1 MKDTAIMFKFM
12 VSEKKDIFLSVLFGF
27 LAGMGGVLLFAN
39 SGYLISRA
47 ALLPPFYV
55 LTVTIA
61 LLKLFSVT
69 RAISRY
75 AERYYSHRATF
86 TILSNLRV
94 HFYEKIEPLAPRIF
108 HKYRSGDLLSRI
120 VGDVESLQNYFLR
133 VFYPPLIMIVVF
145 LATVALTLFFSVQVA
160 FTLMAGMIL
169 TGLIVPLVFASM
181 QTKIENN
188 VREKRGSV
196 STEAT
201 EFLYGFK
208 DLKIHRKLAT
218 QERALNEASAT
229 YIKEQE
235 HQSDRALISQS
246 VNQALTMLVSW
257 AVLIVGAY
265 LVSEGT
271 LEGVFL
277 AMLVMISLTVFENVS
292 PMAAFP
298 YHFED
303 NRRAASRLNLMIHE
317 EDMDMVEEHEV
328 ETLNYKETWGISMDN
343 VTFTYPEEDREALK
357 EVSINIRAGSK
368 TAIVG
373 PSGSGKSTL
382 LQLILKIYQAEKG
395 DVYLNGK
402 DITRVEK
409 ESIWKGTNTLLQD
422 HHLFYG
428 TVRDNLQLAKDDLSD
443 KDMRGALKK
452 VGLDAFSLDDRVLE
466 KGGNVSGGE
475 RQRFAIARALLKGS
489 KLWLLD
495 EPTSSVDA
503 VTERLI
509 YDNLLAQ
516 AKEDTVLLVSHRLA
530 GLEKMDQIIVMNEA
544 QVVES
549 GTYDELMEKQGY
561 FYGMKEIENTLF
573 SA

>member
-1 MKDTAIMFKFM
+1 MKETAIMLKFM

-47 ALLPPFYV
+47 ALLPPIYV

-133 VFYPPLIMIVVF
+133 VFYPPLIMVVVF
-145 LATVALTLFFSVQVA
+145 LATVALTLFFSVHVA

-169 TGLIVPLVFASM
+169 TGLIVPLLFASM
-181 QTKIENN
+181 QKNIENN
-188 VREKRGSV
+188 VREKRGSL
-196 STEAT
+196 STETT

-208 DLKIHRKLAT
+208 DLKIHRKLSA
-218 QERALNEASAT
+218 QERELNEAAGQ
-229 YIKEQE
+229 YIKEQQ
-235 HQSDRALISQS
+235 HQSDRALMSQS

-257 AVLIVGAY
+257 VVLIVGAY

-303 NRRAASRLNLMIHE
+303 NRRAASRLNLMISE
-317 EDMDMVEEHEV
+317 EDREMAGED
-328 ETLNYKETWGISMDN
+328 ETEILAQEETWAILMDR
-343 VTFTYPEEDREALK
+343 VTFTYPEEEREALK
-357 EVSINIRAGSK
+357 DVSITIPAGSK

-395 DVYLNGK
+395 DIYLNGK
-402 DITRVEK
+402 DIRHVEK

-428 TVRDNLQLAKDDLSD
+428 TVRDNLQLAKDGLSD
-443 KDMRGALKK
+443 TDMVEALKK
-452 VGLDAFSLDDRVLE
+452 VGLDAFSLDDGVLE
-466 KGGNVSGGE
+466 KGGNLSGGE

-509 YDNLLAQ
+509 YDNLFSQ
-516 AKEDTVLLVSHRLA
+516 ANEDTVLLVSHRLA
-530 GLEKMDQIIVMNEA
+530 GLEKMDQIVVMNEA

-549 GTYDELMEKQGY
+549 GTYDELMEKEGY
-561 FYGMKEIENTLF
+561 FYGLKEIENTLF

>member
-145 LATVALTLFFSVQVA
+145 LATVTLTLFFSVHVA

-208 DLKIHRKLAT
+208 DLKIHRKLAA
-218 QERALNEASAT
+218 QERELNEASAT

-257 AVLIVGAY
+257 AVLIVGVY
-265 LVSEGT
+265 LVSEGI

-303 NRRAASRLNLMIHE
+303 NRRAASRLNLIIHE
-317 EDMDMVEEHEV
+317 EDMERVEEHEV
-328 ETLNYKETWGISMDN
+328 ETLNHKETWGISMDN
-343 VTFTYPEEDREALK
+343 VTFTYPEEEREALK
-357 EVSINIRAGSK
+357 EVSINIPPGSK

-402 DITRVEK
+402 DITRLEK

-443 KDMRGALKK
+443 TDMFNALKN
-452 VGLDAFSLDDRVLE
+452 VGLDTFSLEDRVLE
-466 KGGNVSGGE
+466 KGGNLSGGE

-544 QVVES
+544 QVVEA
-549 GTYDELMEKQGY
+549 GTYDELIEKQGY

>member
-145 LATVALTLFFSVQVA
+145 LATVTLTLFFSVHVA

-208 DLKIHRKLAT
+208 DLKIHRKLAA
-218 QERALNEASAT
+218 QERELNEASTT

-257 AVLIVGAY
+257 AVLIVGVY

-303 NRRAASRLNLMIHE
+303 NRRAASRLNLIIHE
-317 EDMDMVEEHEV
+317 EDMERVEEHEV
-328 ETLNYKETWGISMDN
+328 ETLNHKETWGISMDN
-343 VTFTYPEEDREALK
+343 VTFTYPEEEREALK
-357 EVSINIRAGSK
+357 EVSINIPSGSK

-402 DITRVEK
+402 DITRLEK

-443 KDMRGALKK
+443 TEMFNALKN
-452 VGLDAFSLDDRVLE
+452 VGLDTFSLEDRVLE
-466 KGGNVSGGE
+466 KGGNLSGGE

-544 QVVES
+544 QVVEA
-549 GTYDELMEKQGY
+549 GTYDELIEKQGY

>member
-145 LATVALTLFFSVQVA
+145 LATVALTLFFSVHVA

-208 DLKIHRKLAT
+208 DLKIHRKLAA
-218 QERALNEASAT
+218 QERELNEASAT

-257 AVLIVGAY
+257 AVLIVGVY

-303 NRRAASRLNLMIHE
+303 NRRAASRLNLIIHE
-317 EDMDMVEEHEV
+317 EDMEMVEEDEG
-328 ETLNYKETWGISMDN
+328 ETLNHKETWGISMDN
-343 VTFTYPEEDREALK
+343 VTFTYPEEEREALK
-357 EVSINIRAGSK
+357 EVSINIPPGSK
-368 TAIVG
+368 AAIVG

-402 DITRVEK
+402 DITRLEK

-443 KDMRGALKK
+443 TDMFNALKN
-452 VGLDAFSLDDRVLE
+452 VGLDTFSLEDRVLE
-466 KGGNVSGGE
+466 KGGNLSGGE

-544 QVVES
+544 QVVEA
-549 GTYDELMEKQGY
+549 GTYDELIEKQGY

>member
-145 LATVALTLFFSVQVA
+145 LATVTLTLFFSVHVA

-208 DLKIHRKLAT
+208 DLKIHRKLAA
-218 QERALNEASAT
+218 QEKELNEASAT

-257 AVLIVGAY
+257 AVLIVGVY

-303 NRRAASRLNLMIHE
+303 NRRAASRLNLIIHE
-317 EDMDMVEEHEV
+317 EDMEMVEEHEG
-328 ETLNYKETWGISMDN
+328 ETLNHKETWGISMDN
-343 VTFTYPEEDREALK
+343 VTFTYPEEEREALK
-357 EVSINIRAGSK
+357 EVSINIPPGSK
-368 TAIVG
+368 AAIVG

-402 DITRVEK
+402 DITRLEK

-443 KDMRGALKK
+443 TDMFNALKK
-452 VGLDAFSLDDRVLE
+452 VGLDTFSLEDRVLE
-466 KGGNVSGGE
+466 KGGNLSGGE

-509 YDNLLAQ
+509 YDNLLSQ

-544 QVVES
+544 QVVEA

>member
-145 LATVALTLFFSVQVA
+145 LATVTLTLFFSVHVA

-208 DLKIHRKLAT
+208 DLKIHRKLAA
-218 QERALNEASAT
+218 QEKELNEASAT

-257 AVLIVGAY
+257 AVLIVGVY

-303 NRRAASRLNLMIHE
+303 NRRAASRLNLIIHE
-317 EDMDMVEEHEV
+317 EDMERVEEHEG
-328 ETLNYKETWGISMDN
+328 ETLNHKETWGISMDN
-343 VTFTYPEEDREALK
+343 VTFTYPEEEREALK
-357 EVSINIRAGSK
+357 EVSINIPPGSK
-368 TAIVG
+368 AAIVG

-402 DITRVEK
+402 DITRLEK

-443 KDMRGALKK
+443 TDMFNALKK
-452 VGLDAFSLDDRVLE
+452 VGLDTFSLEDRVLE
-466 KGGNVSGGE
+466 KGGNLSGGE

-509 YDNLLAQ
+509 YDNLLSQ

-544 QVVES
+544 QVVEA